1 MRTTRVD
8 KGSYQN
14 YLKKADQSIQTAKEA
29 LDKGRWNAS
38 AINSVHAV
46 ISSCDALTVFYLG
59 LRSSGERHEE
69 VIDLMSKANIKE
81 VEFTKV
87 KRQVLR
93 VLAKKNLAEYEQRLV
108 YQREAESIFK
118 DAERVYVWIRSKIGY

>member
-1 MRTTRVD
+1 MRTTRVN

-46 ISSCDALTVFYLG
+46 ISSCDALSVFYLG

-69 VIDLMSKANIKE
+69 VIDLMSKTNIKE

-93 VLAKKNLAEYEQRLV
+93 DGL
-108 YQREAESIFK
+108 
-118 DAERVYVWIRSKIGY
+118 